1 MISLLAAVLLA
12 TVPSSPAPSPA
23 FALDSTWDKGKP
35 EVVTYT
41 TTSGQGSLYESRLAI
56 RKGLTA
62 LKNVAS
68 LEMIYGA
75 DVGENHKSVFARFD
89 RASSSLID
97 LEASWGDP
105 SHHRTVR
112 VRVEGNRMA
121 APAKGDRVLSLPTE
135 DVRPL
140 VYDVLP
146 SMLRAYDLATP
157 SAFSAHMLPTQLAE
171 ELGASLIPVEVVFY
185 GPAGRPSETSRGGL
199 AVDVRYQGKTDRMW
213 FHPGPGHV
221 LLVWERPD
229 GTTLTYKKS
238 ERRIYEEKLEVD
250 FRGGNPK

>member
-1 MISLLAAVLLA
+1 LISLLSALVLA
-12 TVPSSPAPSPA
+12 TTPAPSPA

-41 TTSGQGSLYESRLAI
+41 TTSSQGSIYESRLAI

-68 LEMIYGA
+68 LEMIYGE
-75 DVGENHKSVFARFD
+75 ENKSVFARFD
-89 RASSSLID
+89 RARLSLID
-97 LEASWGDP
+97 IETASGDMR
-105 SHHRTVR
+105 HTRVDHVR
-112 VRVEGNRMA
+112 VQGNRMA
-121 APAKGDRVLSLPTE
+121 ARTEGELVVSLPSA
-135 DVRPL
+135 DVPAL
-140 VYDVLP
+140 VYDVMP
-146 SMLRAYDLATP
+146 SQLRAYDLSTP
-157 SAFSAHMLPTQLAE
+157 VTFSAHMLPTQPS
-171 ELGASLIPVEVVFY
+171 ASLIPVEVVFY
-185 GPAGRPSETSRGGL
+185 GREGRPSETSRGGL
-199 AVDVRYQGKTDRMW
+199 AVDVRHQGKTDHMW